1 MIYIK
6 IAESNKCVGTQSLY
20 ITFDFSF
27 SILEKIKN
35 LPIRFY
41 DNETKSWEVPIILLD
56 QVKKNFEQFDYKIYG
71 KIQEL
76 EEIKYNYKFKTN
88 PLKHQLDAIQYGL
101 NHAKFLLGDE
111 MGLGKTKEVL
121 DLACIR
127 KTRDEVK
134 RVLVICGINT
144 LKFNWLSEIEK
155 HTDERGW
162 ILGSRKTK
170 NGKIRV
176 GSNLDKLEDLRNLDE
191 DIMFMITNIES
202 FRNPDFT
209 FEVEKL
215 CAKNKIDMIIFDEA
229 HTMRNQNAQQ
239 TKGVLRIQAKYM
251 VAMSG
256 TFILNRPLD
265 LFSPLKWTGYYKES
279 YYRFKNNF
287 TITDNWGN
295 VCGTRNMSLLRKLV
309 SSYMLRRLKSE
320 VLDLPEKSYVEEK
333 LEMTAK
339 QAIIYEEVM
348 DELRANIDK
357 IRLSSNPLTE
367 ILRARQATGYTGLLS
382 TTIRESAK
390 LDRLVELVD
399 EISNNGYKCLVY
411 SNWSMIIEE
420 AKNRLQEFNPAIIT
434 GDYKD
439 YDIELQKKKFKEDST
454 CKVACGTIGKMG
466 TGLTLNEANYVIFL
480 DSPWTKGV
488 KEQAIDRCHRIGQ
501 KNNITVITLVC
512 KDTVDEK
519 IEYIVEQKGQTADLL
534 IDGKAANNSMLAEWL
549 LYD

>member
-1 MIYIK
+1 
-6 IAESNKCVGTQSLY
+6 
-20 ITFDFSF
+20 
-27 SILEKIKN
+27 
-35 LPIRFY
+35 
-41 DNETKSWEVPIILLD
+41 
-56 QVKKNFEQFDYKIYG
+56 
-71 KIQEL
+71 
-76 EEIKYNYKFKTN
+76 
-88 PLKHQLDAIQYGL
+88 
-101 NHAKFLLGDE
+101 
-111 MGLGKTKEVL
+111 
-121 DLACIR
+121 
-127 KTRDEVK
+127 
-134 RVLVICGINT
+134 
-144 LKFNWLSEIEK
+144 
-155 HTDERGW
+155 
-162 ILGSRKTK
+162 
-170 NGKIRV
+170 
-176 GSNLDKLEDLRNLDE
+176 
-191 DIMFMITNIES
+191 
-202 FRNPDFT
+202 
-209 FEVEKL
+209 
-215 CAKNKIDMIIFDEA
+215 
-229 HTMRNQNAQQ
+229 
-239 TKGVLRIQAKYM
+239 
-251 VAMSG
+251 
-256 TFILNRPLD
+256 
-265 LFSPLKWTGYYKES
+265 
-279 YYRFKNNF
+279 
-287 TITDNWGN
+287 
-295 VCGTRNMSLLRKLV
+295 
-309 SSYMLRRLKSE
+309 
-320 VLDLPEKSYVEEK
+320 
-333 LEMTAK
+333 MTAK

-348 DELRANIDK
+348 NELRANIDK